1 MTTQTPL
8 QPIVVRLERYLMPVY
23 IPGQY
28 VYTQILPNRYYWY
41 KIEIWRAQSTTLVG
55 GGWRVLSGKTWAYPV
70 SGTNNGY
77 IEINVSDCLK
87 QYMYESKRHIK
98 PEYDFQTHEF
108 VTTWNHHQEEV
119 CTLDTRS
126 PKADGFGVTQY
137 FVTVYPAL
145 DGDTHLNYYPTVTGE
160 ITSSWNMY
168 SPAYFHSDNFILQ
181 NLLEIEFRK
190 NFISHYPKI
199 MTTNFGLFGM
209 INISDGYL
217 NTYQQLGPYAPIYIG
232 NQVSH
237 DEGGTTV
244 YDAIELRVRPG
255 TGLTPA
261 PFYGGYLPFK
271 LTLADILSALRIV
284 SSTQYSSDTIIGA
297 DADDNIDNI
306 FSTGTS
312 VQYTPDSYWRA
323 GDSYEYSSSSES
335 ETSPSNT
342 VYIMTPDYDRDNAT
356 GLAIPI
362 ATFDECYSDYYL
374 VWMTRSCTPACYG
387 FDGNTIFSQDFD
399 NTYMKDR
406 YSQDILKLQT
416 VTNNWELKSGV
427 IDKDTYSVMEDIYT
441 SPYLLL
447 YDTKNDKSIY
457 VKCMDDKFTR
467 KNKVKEDQRPFT
479 FSVNLTEVHQ
489 NELLH

>member
-8 QPIVVRLERYLMPVY
+8 QPIVERLERYTIHY
-23 IPGQY
+23 DSTGQY
-28 VYTQILPNRYYWY
+28 VSAQIVANRYYWY
-41 KIEIWRAQSTTLVG
+41 KIEIWSTASNTLTG
-55 GGWRVLSGKTWAYPV
+55 GAFRVLSGKAWAFPI
-70 SGTNNGY
+70 SGTSGPGY
-77 IEINVSDCLK
+77 IEINVSECLK
-87 QYMYESKRHIK
+87 SYMFESKRHIK

-108 VTTWNHHQEEV
+108 VTIWNHHQEV
-119 CTLDTRS
+119 LLTLDSKS
-126 PKADGFGVTQY
+126 PKADGFGVTEY
-137 FVTVYPAL
+137 YVSVYPEV
-145 DGDTHLNYYPTVTGE
+145 DRGTTIYTTKGQ

-168 SPAYFHSDNFILQ
+168 SPAYHHTDNFILQ

-199 MTTNFGLFGM
+199 MTTNFGLYGM
-209 INISDGYL
+209 INISDGYM
-217 NTYQQLGPYAPIYIG
+217 NTYQQTGYYAPIYIG

-244 YDAIELRVRPG
+244 YDAIELRVG
-255 TGLTPA
+255 NQNH
-261 PFYGGYLPFK
+261 FYGGYLPFK

-284 SSTQYSSDTIIGA
+284 SSTQHSSDTIIGA
-297 DADDNIDNI
+297 DADDNILNI
-306 FSTGTS
+306 FTTGTS
-312 VQYTPDSYWRA
+312 VPYTPASYWRA

-356 GLAIPI
+356 GLAIPV
-362 ATFDECYSDYYL
+362 ATFDECYADYYL

-387 FDGNTIFSQDFD
+387 FDGNTVFSQDFD
-399 NTYMKDR
+399 NTFLKDR
-406 YSQDILKLQT
+406 YSQDILKQQT

-457 VKCMDDKFTR
+457 VKCMDNKFTR